1 MRCLKRRRGFDDG
14 DAGGWGKGEVSF
26 GGGDVFVDGSKGE
39 GGGGAVDLFDAHVL
53 DLSGGVDC
61 EGQGVESL
69 LHPFRCAGEGVEGG
83 LVADQGEGEVVEFF
97 GEFGVAEQEAERGAE
112 VVELLFG

>member
-1 MRCLKRRRGFDDG
+1 
-14 DAGGWGKGEVSF
+14 
-26 GGGDVFVDGSKGE
+26 
-39 GGGGAVDLFDAHVL
+39 
-53 DLSGGVDC
+53 
-61 EGQGVESL
+61 VESL